1 MVLRLDWWKVI
12 SSSVGLA
19 VTVTVVFAVV
29 QIVLGYLGVAWFA
42 PLPTPL
48 LGKTYWGVPWG
59 FVSRVVYPS
68 APYVIEWDYLI
79 YDLIFWFIVSFVYYS
94 IRLRKKP

>member
-1 MVLRLDWWKVI
+1 MVRATSHAASRKN
-12 SSSVGLA
+12 
-19 VTVTVVFAVV
+19 
-29 QIVLGYLGVAWFA
+29 VLGL
-42 PLPTPL
+42 
-48 LGKTYWGVPWG
+48 PWG

-94 IRLRKKP
+94 IRFRKKPQS

>member
-1 MVLRLDWWKVI
+1 VVLRLDWWKVI

-68 APYVIEWDYLI
+68 SPYVIEWDYLI
-79 YDLIFWFIVSFVYYS
+79 YDLIFWFIVSFIYYS
-94 IRLRKKP
+94 IRFRKKP